1 MRLTE
6 KGQVTI
12 PIRIRDQLGL
22 RPGDE
27 VEFVNEKDGVRIR
40 RAAGSPSPGRRL
52 VERLRGRG
60 DVPMSTA
67 EIMALTRDG

>member
-1 MRLTE
+1 LTD

-12 PIRIRDQLGL
+12 PIRIREMLGL

-27 VEFVNEKDGVRIR
+27 VEFVLDEHGARIK
-40 RAAGSPSPGRRL
+40 RAATNPPAGRRL

-60 DVPMSTA
+60 DVNLSTA
-67 EIMALTRDG
+67 EIMALTRED